1 MVKHLADFRVYGQR
15 KKSRSQ
21 PKTLAPGINQK
32 ITTCLIIFS
41 SPRRAHLISGVNDG
55 LFGMEQGTA
64 PDRLGPDLRP
74 PDSADSAGHVTI
86 TITNETTD
94 TPMTNSEGLAATT
107 TANTTATTTTTAT
120 ATTTDTNELLTAP
133 INWGPKAPINGQQPK
148 KTPALRRSIWRG
160 PTVALPPTQNPTSS
174 GSKSAREWLL
184 EAYKAVT
191 MAATLDPQLAE
202 GPLFIKGL
210 LDGKKGPSLAALE
223 AKIDRILSTKG
234 PEKVKEKSYSS
245 ALQSQPVQVPQSQ
258 PKKSPQG
265 KITAA
270 TTAAPKETKGK
281 EKEKAPNGVIST
293 ASGDE
298 WHLVT
303 KKTQKP
309 KASPQKRAEK
319 PTPQNKPKGL
329 VLTGVSAFNPM
340 AVRDT
345 INKALGYI
353 GVISV
358 SRTFK
363 GNLLLVPNPQGKKQ
377 PLSDRQSV
385 WLPALRSLP
394 GLEVAKIPD
403 QEQWFKLVAHGVP
416 VRPFSMGNAFDEDLF
431 KSEVFTF
438 NQIEVIGKPR
448 WLADPTGKGKLAASV
463 AFAVPSQT
471 VANKALEKGLYIAG
485 EKVTVQVLKGYSNRT
500 QCFECQG
507 FVHDPLSC
515 RKRACR
521 F

>member
-1 MVKHLADFRVYGQR
+1 
-15 KKSRSQ
+15 
-21 PKTLAPGINQK
+21 
-32 ITTCLIIFS
+32 
-41 SPRRAHLISGVNDG
+41 
-55 LFGMEQGTA
+55 
-64 PDRLGPDLRP
+64 
-74 PDSADSAGHVTI
+74 
-86 TITNETTD
+86 
-94 TPMTNSEGLAATT
+94 
-107 TANTTATTTTTAT
+107 
-120 ATTTDTNELLTAP
+120 
-133 INWGPKAPINGQQPK
+133 
-148 KTPALRRSIWRG
+148 
-160 PTVALPPTQNPTSS
+160 
-174 GSKSAREWLL
+174 
-184 EAYKAVT
+184 
-191 MAATLDPQLAE
+191 
-202 GPLFIKGL
+202 
-210 LDGKKGPSLAALE
+210 
-223 AKIDRILSTKG
+223 
-234 PEKVKEKSYSS
+234 
-245 ALQSQPVQVPQSQ
+245 
-258 PKKSPQG
+258 
-265 KITAA
+265 
-270 TTAAPKETKGK
+270 
-281 EKEKAPNGVIST
+281 
-293 ASGDE
+293 
-298 WHLVT
+298 
-303 KKTQKP
+303 
-309 KASPQKRAEK
+309 
-319 PTPQNKPKGL
+319 
-329 VLTGVSAFNPM
+329 M

-500 QCFECQG
+500 QCFKCQG
-507 FVHDPLSC
+507 FGHDPLSC

-521 F
+521 FCGENHYTKDHQCKNCLSNNSCPHLAPRCANCQGAHPADSPNCQIRGALGIGPSEAPKAPQGQKRARVEGITRGTETTWEW